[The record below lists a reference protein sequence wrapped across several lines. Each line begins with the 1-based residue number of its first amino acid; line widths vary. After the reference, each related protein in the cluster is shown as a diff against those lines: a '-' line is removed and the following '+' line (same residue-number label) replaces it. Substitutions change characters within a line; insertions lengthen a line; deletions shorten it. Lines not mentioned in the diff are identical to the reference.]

1 MNSGLTAT
9 RVAARPPA
17 PASSAG
23 MRYCSAV
30 PGSTVLRS
38 TTVCGS
44 ACLRT
49 AWPML
54 CPVRTTASTSM
65 RPFAP
70 LGVPTQISETSD
82 SPTA

>member
-1 MNSGLTAT
+1 MRVSVVGLGYVGCVTAACLAKSLKDEPSRMNSGLTAT

-23 MRYCSAV
+23 TRYCSAV

-54 CPVRTTASTSM
+54 
-65 RPFAP
+65 
-70 LGVPTQISETSD
+70 
-82 SPTA
+82 